1 MIIKN
6 LRLQN
11 IRSYK
16 DASFDLP
23 RGRTLFEGDIGSGK
37 STILMAMEFALFGLG
52 SETGASLL
60 RSGEQNGS
68 VGLVFEVDDVEYSV
82 QRNLVRKAGKVQQ
95 TDGDL
100 KTPEGTESLSPK
112 DMKERMLKLLGFE
125 EPVNPKAQSVIYRYA
140 VYTPQE
146 KMKEILSMEPDLR
159 LQTLRKAFGIEDYK
173 TAKENALELSRE
185 LQSRVKQ
192 FEAVVNAPPALPVLA
207 GKVLEDQISLEMKRK
222 DKVTAT
228 IAQAKKERLKA
239 SLEDE
244 METLREDEKALTQA
258 RSKISLLDGFFRAN
272 TADLASIAREIEA
285 GEKRMAK
292 LRAQVETDERNADPS
307 PKTEEALALEIRQLE
322 IHIKEVTRKK
332 GSTEDKISE
341 YRSIRETGSC
351 PTCDREADP
360 AEFVEKERLKVA
372 EREGHEKVLAEHEL
386 ALDKAKRLLESKR
399 GYNLT
404 RKLLDERRESL
415 AEGED
420 DLREKKNKE
429 RRVRG
434 EYEDMEDKLF
444 KARKEIELLTGV
456 SEKIEQLGS
465 QVSSLERE
473 IKALQSTLDKAES
486 DIQHIEQ
493 KTKEDELQLAAKK
506 EARRKSSSLKEYS
519 IWIED
524 YFVQS
529 LDAIERQVLMSI
541 NQDFNSHFQEWFS
554 TLVED
559 QSKEARVDENFT
571 PLVEQDGYE
580 QDVDYLSGG
589 ERTSLALAYRLA
601 LNGIV
606 RRVSRGMKSNL
617 LILDEPTDG
626 FSNEQLA
633 KMREILDEIES
644 PQVIIVSHDKEL
656 ESFADQIYRV
666 VKEGGESKVV
676 VAQ

>member
-1 MIIKN
+1 MIIKS

-11 IRSYK
+11 IRSYR
-16 DASFDLP
+16 DAAIDLP
-23 RGRTLFEGDIGSGK
+23 QGRTLFEGDIGSGK
-37 STILMAMEFALFGLG
+37 STLLMAMEFALFGLG
-52 SETGASLL
+52 SERGASLL
-60 RSGEQNGS
+60 RSGEQKGTVS
-68 VGLVFEVDDVEYSV
+68 LVFEVDGVEYSV
-82 QRNLVRKAGKVQQ
+82 QRNLARKAGKVQQ
-95 TDGDL
+95 MDGEL

-112 DMKERMLKLLGFE
+112 DMKERMLQLLGFD
-125 EPVNPKAQSVIYRYA
+125 EPLNPNAQSVIYRYA

-146 KMKEILSMEPDLR
+146 RMKEIISMPSDLR

-173 TAKENALELSRE
+173 TAKENALELSDSIKR
-185 LQSRVKQ
+185 RVKGL
-192 FEAVVNAPPALPVLA
+192 ETVVGDLSVLA
-207 GKVLEDQISLEMKRK
+207 GKILEWQLGLEAKRK
-222 DKVTAT
+222 EAVAANME
-228 IAQAKKERLKA
+228 IGKKEKLKT

-244 METLREDEKALTQA
+244 METLREDEKALVVA
-258 RSKISLLDGFFRAN
+258 RKNISLLESFFRSN
-272 TADLASIAREIEA
+272 SMELISLAKEIEVGEKKVARLHSQVDA
-285 GEKRMAK
+285 GEKMEDPTP
-292 LRAQVETDERNADPS
+292 ETDGALV
-307 PKTEEALALEIRQLE
+307 EEIAELEAHVRELARLKDR
-322 IHIKEVTRKK
+322 T
-332 GSTEDKISE
+332 DAKIDD

-360 AEFVEKERLKVA
+360 VEFVEKERHKSM
-372 EREGHEKVLAEHEL
+372 EKKEQVRVLEEHEL
-386 ALDKAKRLLESKR
+386 ALADTKRLRESKLKYDSTR
-399 GYNLT
+399 QRLT
-404 RKLLDERRESL
+404 EHRESL
-415 AEGED
+415 VEAED
-420 DLREKKNKE
+420 DLRERKSKE
-429 RRVRG
+429 SRART
-434 EYEDMEDKLF
+434 EYEGTEDELY
-444 KARKEIELLTGV
+444 KAKKEIEMLSGV
-456 SEKIEQLGS
+456 SEKLEGIGS
-465 QVSSLERE
+465 QIRSVDRE
-473 IKALQSTLDKAES
+473 LRGLRTIVDRAGS

-493 KTKEDELQLAAKK
+493 SVREDEHQLKTKK
-506 EARRKSSSLKEYS
+506 EAKKKASSLKEYS

-529 LDAIERQVLMSI
+529 LDAIERQVLTSI

-601 LNGIV
+601 LNSIV

-656 ESFADQIYRV
+656 ESFADQIYKV
-666 VKEGGESKVV
+666 IKERGESKVL